1 MPSLIGSS
9 LDYATNWATSN
20 GVSLSKIEV
29 YEGDEHFNYL
39 YGDGIVADQSI
50 HVNSVIGIGTNLTIY
65 VNKRPTSTGN
75 TDNNNQSNSE
85 NNNSEEKPTRNENDT
100 VIENEE

>member
-75 TDNNNQSNSE
+75 TDNNNQSNNE